1 MEFQIMK
8 IFDIFKKKTPKKT
21 YSRSIKNSQV
31 SRLTDWLFASF
42 NTVNRDLKGG
52 LIQLIKRTRGL
63 AMNNEIFRSHLNN
76 LEKSIIG
83 KGGFRLQSLVKDI
96 DGSLNKA
103 VNTELENAWYDFGR
117 KVNGYITTD
126 GAQSDIDLDTL
137 ILRTYLTDGEVF
149 IYVDRNAKNPYGI
162 SFKLLDSLSLDSG
175 LNKMRTSTQNA
186 IILGVE
192 VDQNYRPV
200 QYWFRQ
206 GDGDNYQTGKRF
218 AIPASDII
226 HIFKKQFIN
235 QTRGYSEMIA
245 SIDSLK
251 QLDDYA
257 VAELFA
263 AKVSACHSV
272 FYERTGDTAA
282 NFFNQTEGEE
292 DPGVFVDTLAPGESS
307 IVPKGYTVKS
317 VSPTHP
323 NTNFGGFLKAIVQK
337 VAAAVGVSYNRLAHD
352 YSSVNYSSLRE
363 ATIDEQKTYQTIQRF
378 FIENWKEIQYQLFV
392 KSYLI
397 NFTGSKLKASKY
409 KDYINF
415 QFISKREHL
424 FDAAKEIIAIERRL
438 KLGLTNPLMQLQAQG
453 LDPEEVLQG
462 WTRWNSMC
470 ENYKLN
476 FKDEKA
482 PLDQVQQFNHQS
494 AHPEDIDSED
504 E

>member
-1 MEFQIMK
+1 MK

-42 NTVNRDLKGG
+42 NTVNKDLKGG

-83 KGGFRLQSLVKDI
+83 KGGFRLQSLVKLSE
-96 DGSLNKA
+96 GELNKQ
-103 VNTELENAWYDFGR
+103 VNNELENAWYDFGR
-117 KVNGYITTD
+117 KSHGYITAD

-137 ILRTYLTDGEVF
+137 ILRTYLTDGECF

-162 SFKLLDSLSLDSG
+162 SFRLLDSLSLDSDF
-175 LNKMRTSTQNA
+175 NRMKTATQNSV
-186 IILGVE
+186 ILGVE

-200 QYWFRQ
+200 QYWFRE
-206 GDGDNYQTGKRF
+206 GDGDNYKTGKRF
-218 AIPASDII
+218 AIPAEDII
-226 HIFKKQFIN
+226 HIFKKEFVN

-352 YSSVNYSSLRE
+352 YSSVNYSSLRQ
-363 ATIDEQKTYQTIQRF
+363 ATLDEQKTYQTIQRF
-378 FIENWKEIQYQLFV
+378 FIENWKEIEYAEFV
-392 KSYLI
+392 RSYLV
-397 NFTGSKLKASKY
+397 NYTNTKLKASKY
-409 KDYINF
+409 KSYLQF
-415 QFISKREHL
+415 QFICKRENL
-424 FDAAKEIIAIERRL
+424 FDARKRNCGYLETFEI
-438 KLGLTNPLMQLQAQG
+438 GLNEPINVA
-453 LDPEEVLQG
+453 
-462 WTRWNSMC
+462 
-470 ENYKLN
+470 
-476 FKDEKA
+476 
-482 PLDQVQQFNHQS
+482 
-494 AHPEDIDSED
+494 
-504 E
+504 